1 MGLKVQVKLGSLIC
15 VALLSGCASGAKDLP
30 AGESAYTAIQTV
42 APPGADQKNYLLG
55 PGDKISV
62 TVYGQTDMSLEGVI
76 ISPEGLIN
84 MPLVGPIEAQGVT
97 VATLARNIEA
107 TLRPAYLRNPRVTAN
122 VQEYASKQVAVS
134 GQVTAPGV
142 ITIFGNSDLSTVLAK
157 SGGLAQL
164 AKLDEVIVVR
174 ERDGQRMAARF
185 DFRAISQGSMPDP
198 VIYGGDKIFVG
209 YNSLKGLYQ
218 DALRTIPI
226 VAIFRNF

>member
-1 MGLKVQVKLGSLIC
+1 MGLRVQVKFGILIC
-15 VALLSGCASGAKDLP
+15 LALLSGCASGAKNLP
-30 AGESAYTAIQTV
+30 AGEAAYTAVQAV
-42 APPGADQKNYLLG
+42 APPGADQNYLLG

-62 TVYGQTDMSLEGVI
+62 NVYGQTDMSLENVI

-134 GQVTAPGV
+134 GQVASPGV

-157 SGGLAQL
+157 AGGPAQL

-174 ERDGQRMAARF
+174 EREGQRMAARF
-185 DFRAISQGSMPDP
+185 DYRAISQGSMPDP
-198 VIYGGDKIFVG
+198 VIYGGDKVYVG
-209 YNSLKGLYQ
+209 YNSLKGVYQ
-218 DALRTIPI
+218 DALRAIPL
-226 VAIFRNF
+226 AAFFRNF